1 MNRRLPRPEDVSR
14 HHIDSTVLSFL
25 NGERDADWS
34 EISLVTLHPREEI
47 RLVLAENG
55 DRYRSLNVKRFNEL
69 AARLKSQHVA
79 YK

>member
-1 MNRRLPRPEDVSR
+1 MSRRPPRPEDVSR
-14 HHIDSTVLSFL
+14 QHIDSTVMSFL
-25 NGERDADWS
+25 NGEQDADWT
-34 EISLVTLHPREEI
+34 EISVVSLHPRDEI
-47 RLVLAENG
+47 RIVLAENG